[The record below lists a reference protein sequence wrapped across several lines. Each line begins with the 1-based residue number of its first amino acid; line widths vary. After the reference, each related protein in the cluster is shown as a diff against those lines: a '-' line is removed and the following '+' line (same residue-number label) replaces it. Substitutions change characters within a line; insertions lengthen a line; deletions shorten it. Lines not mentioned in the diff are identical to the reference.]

1 MRKLLLIGRWFRGRN
16 KVVVDL
22 QAYRELKKK
31 REERVGSQGSG
42 VRGQESVAPG
52 EAWSVGIGGDR
63 AALEIRY
70 WSLMGSNPI
79 R

>member
-31 REERVGSQGSG
+31 REEKEQKSK
-42 VRGQESVAPG
+42 GQKSKG
-52 EAWSVGIGGDR
+52 Q
-63 AALEIRY
+63 
-70 WSLMGSNPI
+70 
-79 R
+79 